1 MKKFT
6 KSILLIITMVLMGH
20 SSFSQCSPDPNCT
33 DPEGDG
39 EFCPT
44 EFPLAVEDVY
54 YDQTLTVI
62 APVEQQGIQLHH
74 IDILDIG
81 NIPPGMNYQCQNN
94 DCSFYP
100 AVPKCVSVY
109 GTPEIGSWGTYT
121 LYLSIEIFMDVAG
134 IPISLGVI
142 EDSSAYVIIQPQIYA
157 DFSIDYDFENILCSY
172 WDYELTYTGNAT
184 SEAIYTWNFG
194 ESIEVLS
201 GEGQGPY
208 LIRSTEYIGLDSISL
223 VVEEGP
229 YTSPEFTEIFSVDIC
244 EGLADNNQLHYTSQ
258 PNPFND
264 HILIEGLGNKTS
276 SIEVYDLMGRNIKSF
291 ISNESSIRL
300 DLWDLQKGIYL
311 LSVTN
316 GEDTKTQKIVKQ

>member
-20 SSFSQCSPDPNCT
+20 NSFSQCSPDPNCT
-33 DPEGDG
+33 DPDGDG

-157 DFSIDYDFENILCSY
+157 DFTLNYIGGNSICLGLEHEVT
-172 WDYELTYTGNAT
+172 YEGNASVDAT
-184 SEAIYTWNFG
+184 YNWNFG
-194 ESIEVLS
+194 ENIVVLS

-208 LIRSTEYIGLDSISL
+208 TIFSDEYGMDSISL

-229 YTSPEFTEIFSVDIC
+229 YTSPEFTEVFSVDIC